1 MAQIL
6 DIADEDFKMV
16 TINIIKEIKENW
28 GLP

>member
-6 DIADEDFKMV
+6 DIADKDFKMV
-16 TINIIKEIKENW
+16 IINIVKEMKENW